1 MSTNS
6 KIGLSCVLALG
17 LAACGSNTTDTGDA
31 AVYVPPPADAYIAPT
46 ADAAVTPIS
55 DAAVATDTTPVTADP
70 YIWVVV
76 QDTEAKACSTNGPGA
91 DIDAVELVSSTG
103 TPLGWGRTGW
113 AKFTPN
119 PRGDACAN
127 SDCSGGNCKYAAI
140 SLTIDPA
147 DLVARTTG
155 VQDGQVNP
163 GSADDVG
170 YFSLNAG
177 TLQIQIGD
185 LTGAGPAQE
194 IMQGD
199 QIKVYEVDKT
209 YVTDGY
215 APATCS
221 CLPEHYTVSIQSAK
235 GTTLPLRPTLLETEN
250 TTCAALTT
258 ASTDGCGTT
267 LFVVP

>member
-1 MSTNS
+1 MRTNL
-6 KIGLSCVLALG
+6 KTGLSCVLALG
-17 LAACGSNTTDTGDA
+17 LAACGSNTTDNGDA
-31 AVYVPPPADAYIAPT
+31 AVYVPPADAYVAPT
-46 ADAAVTPIS
+46 ADAAVTPTP
-55 DAAVATDTTPVTADP
+55 DAAVVPDTTPVTADP
-70 YIWVVV
+70 YIWVVI
-76 QDTEAKACSTNGPGA
+76 QDTEQVACTTNGPGA
-91 DIDAVELVSSTG
+91 DIDAVELVSGTG

-127 SDCSGGNCKYAAI
+127 ADCSGGNCKYAAI
-140 SLTIDPA
+140 STTFTEA

-155 VQDGQVNP
+155 VQDGQVNAAT
-163 GSADDVG
+163 SDVG
-170 YFSLNAG
+170 YFSLNGG

-185 LTGAGPAQE
+185 LTGAGLAQE
-194 IMQGD
+194 LMQGD

-209 YVTDGY
+209 YISDGY
-215 APATCS
+215 APANCS
-221 CLPEHYTVSIQSAK
+221 CLPEHYTVSIQTAK
-235 GTTLPLRPTLLETEN
+235 GATLPLKPTLLAAEN